1 MILETISLGKKA
13 LAIDYSDSDTYFDYD
28 DSIKFTKRDYL
39 SFERSI
45 NEILASTNEEYLSR
59 INLDNKELVLN
70 HEILPQNIVL
80 NLLRD
85 DLLS

>member
-1 MILETISLGKKA
+1 MIWSTPAGDLVLTSTPSLPAAATTTKFAAFISK
-13 LAIDYSDSDTYFDYD
+13 
-28 DSIKFTKRDYL
+28 
-39 SFERSI
+39 
-45 NEILASTNEEYLSR
+45 ILASTNEEYLSR